1 MGESGLSGE
10 EDNSKAAI
18 QFCQIF
24 FPIQ

>member
-24 FPIQ
+24 SIQ